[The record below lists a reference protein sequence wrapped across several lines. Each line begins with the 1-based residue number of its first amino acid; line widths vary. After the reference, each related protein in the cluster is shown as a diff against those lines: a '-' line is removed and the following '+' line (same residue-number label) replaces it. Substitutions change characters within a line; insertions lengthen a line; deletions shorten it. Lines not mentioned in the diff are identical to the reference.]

1 MRIRDAV
8 LDQRAM
14 KADTAVYEKD
24 LDIMDPISA
33 LWIEFDCPN
42 GTTSN
47 KANLLEHIVTKI
59 EIVDGAEV
67 LASLN
72 QFELEALHFYKMG
85 KFPAIFPSEW
95 PSKYNKTGAYLLFGR
110 YLWDQEFAFDPTA
123 FKNPQL
129 KITFNKAAVRAAS
142 DTTAFATG
150 TNIAVTVVAKIMENM
165 GGRPSKY
172 LMPRSVNRWT
182 SSTSGERRIELPTD
196 YPYRMMLL
204 RGYVTAEDINDVFTY
219 LKITCDT
226 DKFVMLNR
234 IVRDLDSEAQAQFG
248 TGRVKHDIFCSN
260 GETVQ
265 LVFNKDPGCSLWLAD
280 AGCADIIQKVWEWS
294 SEIFVGLYTHAGA
307 VDDTDRQI
315 TMVEEGHAPYSIIP
329 IPFGQMNLESTWFNP
344 REYGK
349 IEAIVTEGK
358 AATCGILLEQV
369 RPNVKIG

>member
-1 MRIRDAV
+1 MRARDAV
-8 LDQRAM
+8 LDQRLM
-14 KADTAVYEKD
+14 KSDTATYERD
-24 LDIMDPISA
+24 LDIKDPISA

-47 KANLLEHIVTKI
+47 KANLLENIVTKI

-67 LASLN
+67 LTSLN
-72 QFELEALHFYKMG
+72 QFELEVMHFCKMG

-95 PSKYNKTGAYLLFGR
+95 ASKYNKTGAYLLFGR
-110 YLWDQEFAFDPTA
+110 HLWDQQFAFDPTA
-123 FKNPQL
+123 FKNPQI

-165 GGRPSKY
+165 ASRPSKY
-172 LMPRSVNRWT
+172 LMSRAINRWT
-182 SSTSGERRIELPTD
+182 SGTSGERRIELPTD

-226 DKFVMLNR
+226 DKYVMLNR
-234 IVRDLDSEAQAQFG
+234 IVRDLDSEAQALFG
-248 TGRVKHDIFCSN
+248 VGRVKHDIFCSN

-265 LVFNKDPGCSLWLAD
+265 LVFNKDPGCLLWLAE
-280 AGCADIIQKVWEWS
+280 AGVADIIQKVWEWS

-307 VDDTDRQI
+307 VDDNDRQI
-315 TMVEEGHAPYSIIP
+315 TMVEEGHAPYATVP
-329 IPFGQMNLESTWFNP
+329 ITFGRLDDESTWFNP

-349 IEAIVTEGK
+349 IEAIITEAK
-358 AATCGILLEQV
+358 AATCGIVIEQV
-369 RPNVKIG
+369 RPNIKVG